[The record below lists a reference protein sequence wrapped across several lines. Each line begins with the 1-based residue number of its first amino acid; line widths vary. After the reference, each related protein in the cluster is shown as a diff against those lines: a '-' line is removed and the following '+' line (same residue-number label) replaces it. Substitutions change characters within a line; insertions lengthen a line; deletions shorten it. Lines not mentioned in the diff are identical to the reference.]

1 MSSQPQVT
9 SGLQW
14 QINAFIAKSAEA
26 GPRNPDAQAAVGKML
41 EDLIKSDAVKAS
53 VQTSAQAPDFSL
65 PNVDGKTIQLSDLLQ
80 AGPVVITF
88 YRGEWCPFC
97 NLTLRAYEAILPQ
110 IKANGAT
117 LVAISPQTPDYSIL
131 TVQNKALTFPVLS
144 DVGSHTARQYGLAYT
159 IPEDVRPYSANL
171 VQFNGNADWVLP
183 MPGTFVVDQSGKVTL
198 AFVDAN
204 FMKRLEPQ
212 AILDALAV
220 LQPSR

>member
-9 SGLQW
+9 SGLQS
-14 QINAFIAKSAEA
+14 QINAFLAKSAEA
-26 GPRNPDAQAAVGKML
+26 GPRNPDAQATVGKML
-41 EDLIKSDAVKAS
+41 EDLIKNDAVKAS

-110 IKANGAT
+110 IKVNGAT
-117 LVAISPQTPDYSIL
+117 LVAVSPQTPDYSIL

-144 DVGSHTARQYGLAYT
+144 DVGSHIARQYGLAYT

-171 VQFNGNADWVLP
+171 VQFNGNEDWVLP

-212 AILDALAV
+212 AILDALAA